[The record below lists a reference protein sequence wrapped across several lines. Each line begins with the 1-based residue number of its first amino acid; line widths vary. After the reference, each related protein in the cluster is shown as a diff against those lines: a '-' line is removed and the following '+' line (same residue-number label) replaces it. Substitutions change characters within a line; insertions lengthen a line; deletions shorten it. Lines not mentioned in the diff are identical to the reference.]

1 MSVRELFMTVLSLTT
16 VLSMIVLQVPV
27 MSVRELFDFV
37 TDIGIKEDA
46 VRQQQQQSNTHW
58 GWGHSFVS
66 LAYLHLQ
73 CTRMGV
79 HVRTGRRANEPELTA
94 FLVVFDGL
102 RQVDDYLDA
111 IQARVKQRNSEVG
124 GHGSSAHQF
133 AGTPCPASYPSPPCK
148 KAYDKHKV
156 G

>member
-1 MSVRELFMTVLSLTT
+1 MVVLFTIVPFMIALSLMI

-46 VRQQQQQSNTHW
+46 VRQQQQRSNTHW
-58 GWGHSFVS
+58 GVCISLVS

-79 HVRTGRRANEPELTA
+79 HRHVREDEQTNP
-94 FLVVFDGL
+94 
-102 RQVDDYLDA
+102 
-111 IQARVKQRNSEVG
+111 N
-124 GHGSSAHQF
+124 
-133 AGTPCPASYPSPPCK
+133 
-148 KAYDKHKV
+148 
-156 G
+156 